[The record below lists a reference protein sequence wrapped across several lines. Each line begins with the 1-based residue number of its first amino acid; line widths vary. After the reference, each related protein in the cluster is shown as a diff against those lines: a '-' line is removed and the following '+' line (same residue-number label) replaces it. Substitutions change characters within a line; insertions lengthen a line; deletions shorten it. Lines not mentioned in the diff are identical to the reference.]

1 MGDRTCGEL
10 VEAFYPLIVDDIL
23 QNHQV
28 NRDTLRPWLEDL
40 KKIADNCGI
49 LPSRKEGRAANIWDL
64 GSDVKL
70 VLQETD
76 GFNEAMMPYAVAELL
91 NANVVSMEN
100 VLENFIKNAKN
111 RNDMGYVQSAWD
123 GVNSYA
129 NDNKMSARYYQP
141 VLDEN
146 GELTSDNVE
155 KYVKLAQD
163 NGAKYIVFPGEKF
176 EVIAYEIAS
185 SFPELNFVL
194 VDGIPHSESD
204 KTDRYISNVM
214 CVTFDNLQSGYL
226 AGYIAVKN
234 GNTKLGYFGQYNSDD
249 SANYGAGFA
258 QGAAA
263 AANELGVPV
272 TLDASTLLSCFSAT
286 CRSCFS
292 CPMFFPM

>member
-1 MGDRTCGEL
+1 MKKAISVLLCIVL
-10 VEAFYPLIVDDIL
+10 VVSGVFAMAGCTKQKQITNDIVLI
-23 QNHQV
+23 
-28 NRDTLRPWLEDL
+28 
-40 KKIADNCGI
+40 
-49 LPSRKEGRAANIWDL
+49 
-64 GSDVKL
+64 
-70 VLQETD
+70 TD
-76 GFNEAMMPYAVAELL
+76 GGAV
-91 NANVVSMEN
+91 
-100 VLENFIKNAKN
+100 
-111 RNDMGYVQSAWD
+111 NDKGYNQSAWD

-249 SANYGAGFA
+249 SANYGAGCC
-258 QGAAA
+258 G
-263 AANELGVPV
+263 
-272 TLDASTLLSCFSAT
+272 
-286 CRSCFS
+286 
-292 CPMFFPM
+292 

>member
-1 MGDRTCGEL
+1 MKKAISVLLCIVL
-10 VEAFYPLIVDDIL
+10 VVSGVFAMAGCTKQKQITNDIVLI
-23 QNHQV
+23 
-28 NRDTLRPWLEDL
+28 
-40 KKIADNCGI
+40 
-49 LPSRKEGRAANIWDL
+49 
-64 GSDVKL
+64 
-70 VLQETD
+70 TD
-76 GFNEAMMPYAVAELL
+76 GGAV
-91 NANVVSMEN
+91 
-100 VLENFIKNAKN
+100 
-111 RNDMGYVQSAWD
+111 NDKGYNQSAWD

-214 CVTFDNLQSGYL
+214 
-226 AGYIAVKN
+226 
-234 GNTKLGYFGQYNSDD
+234 
-249 SANYGAGFA
+249 
-258 QGAAA
+258 
-263 AANELGVPV
+263 
-272 TLDASTLLSCFSAT
+272 
-286 CRSCFS
+286 
-292 CPMFFPM
+292 